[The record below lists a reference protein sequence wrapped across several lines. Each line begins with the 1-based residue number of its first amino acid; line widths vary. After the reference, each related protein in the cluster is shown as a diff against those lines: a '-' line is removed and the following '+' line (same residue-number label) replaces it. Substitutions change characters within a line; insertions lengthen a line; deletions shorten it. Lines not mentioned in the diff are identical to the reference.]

1 MEPGSRT
8 RVAQF
13 VTATPGASTRRVAEA
28 LALDDTTVDYHLSRL
43 ARDGHVV
50 LQRQGRENCW
60 FAASARLC
68 PVLRRA
74 VPALRRDETR
84 AVALAMDDLPRSAA
98 DLATRAGVPM
108 GASRWALTT
117 LKQAGLA
124 TSSRNGRVRLSD
136 GAEVCLQK
144 ALAAERCDRWG
155 ACPVSRMLE
164 AAEREKD
171 GDAQRL
177 VTLRQRSCTGS

>member
-13 VTATPGASTRRVAEA
+13 VTTTPGASTRRVAEA
-28 LALDDTTVDYHLSRL
+28 LALDETTVDYHLSRL
-43 ARDGHVV
+43 ARAGQVV

-60 FAASARLC
+60 FAASSRLC

-84 AVALAMDDLPRSAA
+84 AIALAMDDLPRSAA

-108 GASRWALTT
+108 GATRWALTT

-124 TSSRNGRVRLSD
+124 TSSKTGRVQLAE
-136 GAEVCLQK
+136 GAETCIQK

-164 AAEREKD
+164 AAERAKESE
-171 GDAQRL
+171 AQRL
-177 VTLRQRSCTGS
+177 VTFRQRSCTGS